1 VIVSKKILG
10 VLSFMACAFG
20 PLPGGVGVI
29 VASAASLKPIDP
41 AALQIAVDATARELM
56 VPGAMVLLR
65 TPRGEFIV
73 SYGTTELDG
82 AMPLEPHNFSLLRQ
96 S

>member
-1 VIVSKKILG
+1 MV
-10 VLSFMACAFG
+10 CAIG
-20 PLPGGVGVI
+20 ALPGGVGGMRVC
-29 VASAASLKPIDP
+29 AASLKTIDR
-41 AALQIAVDATARELM
+41 AALQDTVDKTARELM

-82 AMPLEPHNFSLLRQ
+82 AMPLEPHIFSLLRQ